1 MNIYDAAKY
10 GIENNLV
17 KNRVDVE
24 STITIKI
31 IDEDL
36 KKELRGKWLR
46 MFMMLP

>member
-10 GIENNLV
+10 GIENNWV

-24 STITIKI
+24 STVTIKI